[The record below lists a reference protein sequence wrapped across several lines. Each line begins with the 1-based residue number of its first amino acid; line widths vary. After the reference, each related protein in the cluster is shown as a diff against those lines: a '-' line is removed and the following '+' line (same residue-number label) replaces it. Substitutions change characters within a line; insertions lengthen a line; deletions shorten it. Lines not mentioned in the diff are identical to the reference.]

1 MLMCILYRVPHTNLK
16 RWGKN
21 GFIIPARSWKASC
34 CCKVKG
40 TTEFVPVSRDPAP
53 DSGRRECWV
62 GCPVFSRL
70 PPASASRGGP
80 LRVRFSV
87 VFSSA
92 STLSR
97 TVRVKA

>member
-1 MLMCILYRVPHTNLK
+1 MEGIVL
-16 RWGKN
+16 
-21 GFIIPARSWKASC
+21 
-34 CCKVKG
+34 CCKEKG

-53 DSGRRECWV
+53 DSGRRGCWV

-70 PPASASRGGP
+70 PPAPASRGGP
-80 LRVRFSV
+80 LRVRVSV

-97 TVRVKA
+97 TVRVKAGVYFKTVLLD